1 MAYKKK
7 TYWVDI
13 YTSGGWCYRSVHG
26 VDWKGVLELRKQA
39 RLLGESIKYEA
50 FDE

>member
-13 YTSGGWCYRSVHG
+13 YTPGGWCYRSIPG
-26 VDWKGVLELRKQA
+26 VDWKGVLKLKRQA
-39 RLLGESIKYEA
+39 KILGEHIKCEV